1 MYQATWLEKNIIAK
15 QAVAPPSVGAEPIE
29 ADLIANK
36 SIASKSIAS
45 HPTAVEGNAIEL
57 AESKLSAIKLCAIK
71 EWSAIK
77 LFYRQH
83 MPYARLA
90 QKEAIA
96 VINHLNSNATDN
108 QDRSD
113 DVNRAT
119 FRPRNIIAAIRVKPI
134 GHYQLVNGLLVHPD
148 YRGQHHASQLLQF
161 IAPRLKTK
169 HCFLFAHPWLI
180 GLYQQ
185 QHFVAIEPRQIS
197 QLPAEITQL
206 YYRYHSE
213 ERPLVLMQLNKPEQ

>member
-29 ADLIANK
+29 ADSIANK
-36 SIASKSIAS
+36 SIASN
-45 HPTAVEGNAIEL
+45 PTAVEDEAIEL
-57 AESKLSAIKLCAIK
+57 TESKLSAIKLCAIK
-71 EWSAIK
+71 EWSTIK

-96 VINHLNSNATDN
+96 VINHLNSSATDN

-119 FRPRNIIAAIRVKPI
+119 FRSRNIIAAIRVKPI

-148 YRGQHHASQLLQF
+148 YRGQHHASHLLQF

>member
-148 YRGQHHASQLLQF
+148 YRGQHHASHLLQF

-206 YYRYHSE
+206 YYRYLSE
-213 ERPLVLMQLNKPEQ
+213 ERALVLMQLNNPEQ

>member
-29 ADLIANK
+29 ADLIAN
-36 SIASKSIAS
+36 KSIAS

-148 YRGQHHASQLLQF
+148 YRGQHHASHLLQF

-185 QHFVAIEPRQIS
+185 QHFVAIEPLQIS

-213 ERPLVLMQLNKPEQ
+213 ERPLVLMQLNNPEQ

>member
-36 SIASKSIAS
+36 SIANKSIAS

-148 YRGQHHASQLLQF
+148 YRGQHHASHLLQF

-185 QHFVAIEPRQIS
+185 QHFVAIEPLQIS

-213 ERPLVLMQLNKPEQ
+213 ERPLVLMQLNNPEQ

>member
-29 ADLIANK
+29 ADSIAN
-36 SIASKSIAS
+36 KSIAS
-45 HPTAVEGNAIEL
+45 HPTAVEGEAIEL

-113 DVNRAT
+113 DVNRST

-148 YRGQHHASQLLQF
+148 YRGQHHASHLLQF

-213 ERPLVLMQLNKPEQ
+213 ERPLVLMQLNNPEQ

>member
-29 ADLIANK
+29 AD

-45 HPTAVEGNAIEL
+45 HPTALEGKAIEL
-57 AESKLSAIKLCAIK
+57 AESKPSAIKLCAIK

-148 YRGQHHASQLLQF
+148 YRGQHYASHLLQF

-213 ERPLVLMQLNKPEQ
+213 ERPLVLMQLNNPEQ

>member
-36 SIASKSIAS
+36 SIAS
-45 HPTAVEGNAIEL
+45 HPTALEGNAIEL

-148 YRGQHHASQLLQF
+148 YRGQHHASHLLQF

>member
-15 QAVAPPSVGAEPIE
+15 QAVAPPPVGAEPIE

-36 SIASKSIAS
+36 SIANKSIAS
-45 HPTAVEGNAIEL
+45 HPTAVEDEAIEL
-57 AESKLSAIKLCAIK
+57 TESKLSAIKLCAIK
-71 EWSAIK
+71 EWSTIK

-96 VINHLNSNATDN
+96 VINHLNSSATDN

-148 YRGQHHASQLLQF
+148 YRGQHHASHLLQF

-213 ERPLVLMQLNKPEQ
+213 ERPLVLMRLNNPEQ

>member
-15 QAVAPPSVGAEPIE
+15 QAVAPPSLGAEPIE
-29 ADLIANK
+29 ADSIAN
-36 SIASKSIAS
+36 KSIAS

-148 YRGQHHASQLLQF
+148 YRGQHHASHLLQF

-185 QHFVAIEPRQIS
+185 QHFVAIEPLQIS

-213 ERPLVLMQLNKPEQ
+213 ERPLVLMQLNNPEQ

>member
-29 ADLIANK
+29 ADSIANK

-45 HPTAVEGNAIEL
+45 HPTALEGKAIEL

-96 VINHLNSNATDN
+96 VINHLNSSATDN

-148 YRGQHHASQLLQF
+148 YRGQHHASHLLQF

-213 ERPLVLMQLNKPEQ
+213 ERPLVLMQLNNPEQ

>member
-29 ADLIANK
+29 ADSIANK

-45 HPTAVEGNAIEL
+45 HPTALEGNAIEL
-57 AESKLSAIKLCAIK
+57 TESKLSAIKLCAIK

-206 YYRYHSE
+206 YYRHHSE

>member
-148 YRGQHHASQLLQF
+148 YRGQHHASHLLQF

-213 ERPLVLMQLNKPEQ
+213 ERPLVLMQLNNPEQ

>member
-29 ADLIANK
+29 ADSIANK
-36 SIASKSIAS
+36 SIASN
-45 HPTAVEGNAIEL
+45 PTAVEDEAIEL
-57 AESKLSAIKLCAIK
+57 TESKLSAIKLCAIK
-71 EWSAIK
+71 EWSTIK

-96 VINHLNSNATDN
+96 VINHLNSSATDN

-119 FRPRNIIAAIRVKPI
+119 FRPRNIIAAIRVKPCLL
-134 GHYQLVNGLLVHPD
+134 YTSPSPRDGLLSRMPSS
-148 YRGQHHASQLLQF
+148 A
-161 IAPRLKTK
+161 
-169 HCFLFAHPWLI
+169 
-180 GLYQQ
+180 
-185 QHFVAIEPRQIS
+185 
-197 QLPAEITQL
+197 
-206 YYRYHSE
+206 
-213 ERPLVLMQLNKPEQ
+213 

>member
-1 MYQATWLEKNIIAK
+1 MYQATWLEKNIVAK

-29 ADLIANK
+29 ADSIAN
-36 SIASKSIAS
+36 KSIAS
-45 HPTAVEGNAIEL
+45 HPTALEGNEIEL